1 MKKRIVCAMMC
12 VAMVATSLVG
22 CGSKTDEGTANDAA
36 ATDDAADDAADAEAT
51 DDTAETGKVYY
62 LNFKPEQADAWVELA
77 NAYTEETGVQV
88 TVETAASGTY
98 EQTLKSEMAKTDAPT
113 LFQVNGPV
121 GLASWK
127 DYCYDLSG
135 SDLYSQVKSDDFV
148 LKDGDAVQGI
158 AYVIET
164 YGIIYN
170 KTLLDEY
177 CAKDY
182 AVVKSADEINSFD
195 KLKAVADSIQENKA
209 DLGVEG
215 AFTSAGMDSSSDWR
229 FKTHLANLPIYY
241 EYKDKGIGSTDKIEG
256 TYLDNYKK
264 IWDLYITDSTCE
276 PTMISS
282 KTGEDAEAEFIMGEA
297 VFFQNGTWEYGN
309 LIDGGMTD
317 DDLGMLPIYIG
328 APGEENQGLC
338 TGSENYWCVNKN
350 ASEADIQAT
359 LDFLNWCITS
369 DTGRDSLANTMG
381 FLTPFKSFDDGYM
394 PANKLIECA
403 DEYIAAGKTAVSWNF
418 ASIPSETWKDGVGA
432 ALTEYAQGT
441 GDWQAVEDAF
451 VIGWEAEYAASHI
464 E

>member
-170 KTLLDEY
+170 KTILDEY

-195 KLKAVADSIQENKA
+195 KLKAVADSIQENKD

-282 KTGEDAEAEFIMGEA
+282 KTGEDAEAEFSMGEA

-309 LIDGGMTD
+309 LINNGMTD

-359 LDFLNWCITS
+359 LDFLNWCVTS
-369 DTGRDSLANTMG
+369 DAGRDSIANTMG
-381 FLTPFKSFDDGYM
+381 FLTPFKSFDDGYT

-418 ASIPSETWKDGVGA
+418 ASIPSEKWKDLVGA

-441 GDWQAVEDAF
+441 GDWDAVVTAF
-451 VIGWEAEYAASHI
+451 VDGWEAEYAAAHI